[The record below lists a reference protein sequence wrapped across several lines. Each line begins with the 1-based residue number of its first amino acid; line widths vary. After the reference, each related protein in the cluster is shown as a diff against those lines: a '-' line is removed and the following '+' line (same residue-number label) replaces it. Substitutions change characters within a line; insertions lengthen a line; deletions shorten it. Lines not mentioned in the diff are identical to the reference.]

1 MLARLTAYSSE
12 TSLGGVLIWRFNI
25 EVLELDNPII
35 METLSLDAVASIAD
49 IRQNGPITRLCRAI
63 RNANEGDYQALLG
76 VEFGAD

>member
-12 TSLGGVLIWRFNI
+12 TSLDGVLIWRFNI
-25 EVLELDNPII
+25 EGRELEKPII
-35 METLSLDAVASIAD
+35 VETLSLDAVGTIAD

-63 RNANEGDYQALLG
+63 RKAKEGDYQALLG